1 MREGAIEKRLE
12 ALEQEI
18 RIVGEGLEALKL
30 DLRAEADTF
39 RLEIEALRRCLD
51 SLYPQLKDCLP
62 LPGPKSFE
70 KRIQKPSE
78 TPFASEDR
86 PHRPDLPGEASWLHP
101 PFTCCKKK

>member
-51 SLYPQLKDCLP
+51 SLYPQLKDC
-62 LPGPKSFE
+62 
-70 KRIQKPSE
+70 
-78 TPFASEDR
+78 FAAARAEVFR
-86 PHRPDLPGEASWLHP
+86 EADPEAL
-101 PFTCCKKK
+101 